1 MQSTLKRKFCFSQ
14 KKTFGYTLMLI
25 SFLIFISIS
34 LPLVFYNFYLIGNK
48 LNDSDA
54 KDFIKNNKDFP
65 LLIVS
70 FDGFRWNYLN
80 RTSTP
85 HFDHII
91 SNGVFATNGLTN
103 EFATSTLT
111 NHWSMVTGLH
121 PEDHGIIENE
131 MFDPVIN
138 KSYIPLYKDKFAV
151 NDPRF
156 YNTGVEPIW
165 VTNQLQK
172 KYGRSGSIM
181 WWGAENEI
189 KGIHPTYHMPF
200 NLEVG
205 SKVRIDTMIGWLSGE
220 NPVNLGLLYF
230 SEPDHTAHAYG
241 PDSENVTKMIQYADH
256 LTGYLLEQLEKKSVL
271 DEINIIITSDHGF
284 ASVSKSRLIN
294 LDKFVDPSLYHMV
307 HYTPVAAII
316 PKEGQEEFI
325 YEQLKA
331 NSERNHF
338 HVYKKS
344 DIPER
349 LHYKKNIRVTPIIA
363 VADISYSFISNMSEE
378 NFKQRGTHGY
388 DNIHEDM
395 RPFFMAIGPSFKKNF
410 KVDTFLLV
418 DIYPLMCHLLNLQPA
433 PNNGS
438 MNIVSLLLHND
449 NISIFTYPRYI
460 AFFLV
465 LSGILVTVTGTVCC
479 CKYKYS
485 GNAVIKS
492 GLKKSS
498 LHQTSRLSSNN
509 ESDSYLALLADE
521 ADESHYQ

>member
-1 MQSTLKRKFCFSQ
+1 MPTSLKRIFCFSQ
-14 KKTFGYTLMLI
+14 KNFGYTLIFI
-25 SFLIFISIS
+25 SFLIIISIS
-34 LPLVFYNFYLIGNK
+34 LSFVFYNLIEIK
-48 LNDSDA
+48 DDSTRSNDA
-54 KDFIKNNKDFP
+54 INYEKDFP

-85 HFDHII
+85 HFDHVI
-91 SNGVFATNGLTN
+91 STGVFATHGLTN

-138 KSYIPLYKDKFAV
+138 KSYIPLYKDKFAM

-172 KYGRSGSIM
+172 KNGRSGSIM

-200 NLEVG
+200 NLEVD
-205 SKVRIDTMIGWLSGE
+205 SKVKINKMIEWLSDE

-241 PDSENVTKMIQYADH
+241 PDSENVTEMIQYVDH
-256 LTGYLLEQLEKKSVL
+256 LTGYLFEQLEKKSIL
-271 DEINIIITSDHGF
+271 DGINIIITSDHGF
-284 ASVSKSRLIN
+284 APVSKSRLIN

-316 PKEGQEEFI
+316 PKKGQEELI
-325 YEQLKA
+325 YEQLRA
-331 NSERNHF
+331 NAEKNHF
-338 HVYKKS
+338 QVYKKS
-344 DIPER
+344 NIPER

-363 VADISYSFISNMSEE
+363 TADLSYSFISNMSEE
-378 NFKQRGTHGY
+378 NFKQHGNHGY

-395 RPFFMAIGPSFKKNF
+395 RPFFMAMGPSFKRNF
-410 KVDTFLLV
+410 KVETFLLL
-418 DIYPLMCHLLNLQPA
+418 DIYPLMCHLLNLHPA

-438 MNIVSLLLHND
+438 MDVVSLLLRSE
-449 NISIFTYPRYI
+449 NISTFAYLPYI
-460 AFFLV
+460 AFFIV
-465 LSGILVTVTGTVCC
+465 VCGILVTG
-479 CKYKYS
+479 
-485 GNAVIKS
+485 AVFWFKS
-492 GLKKSS
+492 KTSVNKSS
-498 LHQTSRLSSNN
+498 FHQTERLSSNN
-509 ESDSYLALLADE
+509 ESDSYLALLENE
-521 ADESHYQ
+521 ADENHYQ